1 MTKRILAALLALA
14 MALSL
19 CSFEVFAAETE
30 VAYEFKPA
38 SALAVGGYTNIT
50 GLDWAKFAAAVEQNG
65 ATVEVEFDATL
76 SYGWFSIQT
85 TESGY
90 PRYTVYSYSASDADN
105 VGSCSVSGKVLTV
118 DSENLAK
125 LLAATNGKGYQVV
138 MGVSGANLVSLT
150 VKVPASSSATL
161 PSGKVT
167 LDGNDGYWAEYPIST
182 TAALTDLNKALTEY
196 AGKPGYMVV
205 ITSKESVSV
214 GFNTTAPE
222 GDWAQPDAATTIKF
236 GTEAYSPSEIDKVC
250 LNTNAKNVEISW
262 EIIKE
267 ECKHE
272 NPSYVVNEDGTHSA
286 ICKNCCLYIK
296 SEYKQAHTFKDGK
309 CSFCGTPEVEDP
321 DKVELGVQVYV
332 QETVVAW
339 AGAYKGLKTGKEVE
353 FELTNEAALAEMA
366 DIVAKPEVTKN
377 YTQAPV
383 FALQVSIDNCDYNT
397 KEVDGKYPTVNFAFH
412 YGDITIKAK
421 GFEDVV
427 IPGDSVD
434 VELTAKYESWGGYS
448 GTSTTIDLYSAVMKL
463 KDMTLEKFCKEYLPA
478 ITSITCDLEYDSL
491 TCHHDVKTYKSNK
504 DKATHTVTCAFCGE
518 VIDAAEAHDG
528 DPCSKCD
535 YTAAEKDSKKKTN
548 YPGYVVQL
556 GEEYHGFFMGGFM
569 ITMPHTF
576 VGDECTQCGY
586 IRPAAVEE
594 APAESAE

>member
-19 CSFEVFAAETE
+19 CSFEVFAADME
-30 VAYEFKPA
+30 VVYDSDEVSFGPDTWKGFDSYLD
-38 SALAVGGYTNIT
+38 SA
-50 GLDWAKFAAAVEQNG
+50 E
-65 ATVEVEFDATL
+65 
-76 SYGWFSIQT
+76 
-85 TESGY
+85 
-90 PRYTVYSYSASDADN
+90 
-105 VGSCSVSGKVLTV
+105 
-118 DSENLAK
+118 LAK
-125 LLAATNGKGYQVV
+125 LLEAVNKD
-138 MGVSGANLVSLT
+138 GAELT
-150 VKVPASSSATL
+150 VSFNAAEDGGMLKIVFNGAYEDNDKCLVKGIAKSGDYEATAVVSEKCADKVTSLLNNSSGKIVITRIVVKAPASSSATL

-182 TAALTDLNKALTEY
+182 TAALADLNKALTEY

-222 GDWAQPDAATTIKF
+222 GDWAQPELGTTIKF

-267 ECKHE
+267 ECKHK
-272 NPSYVVNEDGTHSA
+272 NLSYVVNEDGTHSA

-296 SEYKQAHTFKDGK
+296 SEYKQAHTFTNGK
-309 CSFCGTPEVEDP
+309 CTKCKTPEVEDP
-321 DKVELGVQVYV
+321 DKVVLGVQVYV
-332 QETVVAW
+332 QETVGW
-339 AGAYKGLKTGKEVE
+339 TGAYKGLKTGKEVE

-383 FALQVSIDNCDYNT
+383 FALQVAINDCDYNT
-397 KEVDGKYPTVNFAFH
+397 KEVDGKYPTVDFAFH

-427 IPGDSVD
+427 IPGDSVN
-434 VELTAKYESWGGYS
+434 VTLTAEKTGWGFDK
-448 GTSTTIDLYSAVMKL
+448 TSTTIDLYSAVMKL

-528 DPCSKCD
+528 DPCSKCNF
-535 YTAAEKDSKKKTN
+535 TAAEKDSKKKTN